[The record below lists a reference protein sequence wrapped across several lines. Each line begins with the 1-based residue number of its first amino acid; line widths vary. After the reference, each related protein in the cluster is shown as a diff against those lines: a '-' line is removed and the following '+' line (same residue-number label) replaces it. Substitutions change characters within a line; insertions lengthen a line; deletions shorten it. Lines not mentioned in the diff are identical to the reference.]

1 MLRAQLGAGA
11 TEEESR
17 ARLQHRLTTLYKVMF
32 WANAALLAF
41 LQLMYRTT
49 ATYEPKNDPWIFL
62 IATVAIA
69 SMALVW
75 RVQLVG
81 RARSFAVL
89 HGIDTFFTL
98 GSGVVFSVAALLAY
112 DFQPSAYTC
121 LIYQCF
127 ALLTRALLVPST
139 GRRTAVL
146 GAASFLPM
154 TAVGLVLAIE
164 VPLEVRGPVYV
175 AGYVVVAAVTVLLAA
190 AGSSIIYGLRREVD
204 AAVQLGRYKL
214 ERLIGK
220 GGLGEVYLAHHVML
234 RRPTAIKVLRPDRV
248 GADDIARFV
257 REVQATSQLTHPNTV
272 AVFDYGPTIDGDSFY
287 YAMEYLGGGLDLEQL
302 VLRDGPLPAQRI
314 VAIIMQAC
322 GALQEAHEHGIVHR
336 DITPTNI
343 MLCERGGMP
352 DVVKV
357 LDFGLAQLFTAEIGE
372 SQQIVH
378 GTPHYM
384 APETISDG
392 KAGPAADLYA
402 LGCVAYFLLT
412 GKTVFD
418 GKTALD
424 VCMKH
429 VTDAPPRPSTMT
441 VTPVPPE
448 LEAVIMTCLAKRPAD
463 RYASATEL
471 AGALTALAFA
481 DWNDDLARAWWHDR
495 ALGDDSAAASVS
507 RVITVDVSHREEL
520 AS

>member
-17 ARLQHRLTTLYKVMF
+17 ARLQNRLTTLYKVMF
-32 WANAALLAF
+32 WANAALIAF
-41 LQLMYRTT
+41 LQLMYRATD
-49 ATYEPKNDPWIFL
+49 TYEPKYDPWIMA
-62 IATVAIA
+62 IATGAIA
-69 SMALVW
+69 IMAFIW

-81 RARSFAVL
+81 RPRSFALL

-98 GSGVVFSVAALLAY
+98 GSGVVFSAAALLAY

-146 GAASFLPM
+146 GAASFIPM
-154 TAVGLVLAIE
+154 TVVGFVLAIE
-164 VPLEVRGPVYV
+164 ETQEVRGPVYV
-175 AGYVVVAAVTVLLAA
+175 AGFLVVAAVTVLLAA

-220 GGLGEVYLAHHVML
+220 GGLGEVYLARHVML

-257 REVQATSQLTHPNTV
+257 REVHATSQLTHPNTV

-302 VLRDGPLPAQRI
+302 VMRDGPQPAQRI
-314 VAIIMQAC
+314 VSIIAQAC
-322 GALQEAHEHGIVHR
+322 GALQEAHDRGIVHR

-357 LDFGLAQLFTAEIGE
+357 LDFGLAQLFTADFGE

-402 LGCVAYFLLT
+402 LGCVAYFMLT

-429 VTDAPPRPSTMT
+429 VTDAPPSATTMT
-441 VTPVPPE
+441 VTPVPPA
-448 LEAVIMTCLAKRPAD
+448 LEAVIMKCLAKAPAD

-471 AGALTALAFA
+471 TDALTALTFA
-481 DWNDDLARAWWHDR
+481 DWNDELARAWWR
-495 ALGDDSAAASVS
+495 ERSLGDDGAATSVS
-507 RVITVDVSHREEL
+507 RVITVDIAHREEL